1 LVRSKS
7 EVIIWNKLYEHRNE
21 FESIYEKRFAKNRLL
36 PDFTIINN
44 SGNIE
49 FIWEH
54 LGLTSDLSYAK
65 RWKEKEKI
73 YKENGFT
80 EKKGNLIITRDN
92 EKGSIDSEDINAKVK
107 SILNKALQ
115 NN

>member
-1 LVRSKS
+1 MLRSKS

-21 FESIYEKRFAKNRLL
+21 FECIYEKRFANNRLL
-36 PDFTIINN
+36 PDFTIINY
-44 SGNIE
+44 SGKIE

-54 LGLTSDLSYAK
+54 LGLTNDLEYVK

-80 EKKGNLIITRDN
+80 EKKGNLIITKDN
-92 EKGSIDSEDINAKVK
+92 EKGDINSKDINEKVK
-107 SILNKALQ
+107 NILNIIQ
-115 NN
+115 